1 MSSKKHNQQNYFKY
15 FLISAICTLAGL
27 GTIVYV
33 NILLPASEKQELLAL
48 IGLILSVPSAII
60 AFYCYIRLL
69 VSRIQN
75 FLDK

>member
-1 MSSKKHNQQNYFKY
+1 MPAKNNQQTYFKY
-15 FLISAICTLAGL
+15 FVISAICTLAGL

-33 NILLPASEKQELLAL
+33 NILLPASEQQELLAL
-48 IGLILSVPSAII
+48 IGLALSVPSAII

-69 VSRIQN
+69 VTRIQN